1 MFRITVCEDDP
12 AQRSYEEMLIRR
24 WAEDRKYKIVLDT
37 CSAAEQLLFECEDRP
52 PSDLFILDIQMGKMN
67 GMELAA
73 RLRGLGSDAAI
84 VFLTGI
90 PDYAIEGYA
99 VGAIRYL
106 LKPIREED
114 FLALLDA
121 QYESRTESA
130 ESWFILEQGGTARRV
145 KLADIISVEA
155 RGHYVCMKTTAGEEE
170 WKDSF
175 SSLQDKL
182 ESRGFFLLKRGLLV
196 NLAQVERISRTECV
210 LGNGTFLPVARSK
223 YRELNEAFISF
234 YQTALPSPRFQQK

>member
-90 PDYAIEGYA
+90 PDYAD
-99 VGAIRYL
+99 R
-106 LKPIREED
+106 K
-114 FLALLDA
+114 
-121 QYESRTESA
+121 
-130 ESWFILEQGGTARRV
+130 
-145 KLADIISVEA
+145 SV
-155 RGHYVCMKTTAGEEE
+155 V
-170 WKDSF
+170 
-175 SSLQDKL
+175 
-182 ESRGFFLLKRGLLV
+182 
-196 NLAQVERISRTECV
+196 
-210 LGNGTFLPVARSK
+210 
-223 YRELNEAFISF
+223 
-234 YQTALPSPRFQQK
+234 